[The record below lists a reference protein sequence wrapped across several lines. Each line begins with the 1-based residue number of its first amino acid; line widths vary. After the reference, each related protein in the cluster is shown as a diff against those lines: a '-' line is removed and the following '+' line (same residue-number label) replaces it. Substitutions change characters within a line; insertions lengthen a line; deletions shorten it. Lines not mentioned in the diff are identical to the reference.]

1 MKINDKNISF
11 YLIIFVIFSLLAGIY
26 AYFSRYSCFV
36 GDDFW
41 YTRFFEPIGLLHTL
55 SFTQGGHG
63 GGYIGYFLCKLF
75 SFGMPLYLNIH
86 PSDFI
91 NTYHSIIR
99 GLFFAT
105 TLLLISKFSTFY
117 NRSKLIYTLSF
128 LLLGGICF
136 FNFVYS
142 CNVIY
147 INYSFYRYLFSFI
160 PYSIL
165 WYYIYKNLIEGN
177 KKLNK
182 FEFVIAFI
190 SAYFVGT
197 SLEIISFGSVFL
209 AIMLIIY
216 NCISKFLL
224 MNKTDNKNFKLNLDF
239 KFYFLICTMFFT
251 TYMFASSLGFKE
263 VATHRGMSNISIT
276 FDMLKEYLQLYFN
289 VCFVNEWFYWLLF
302 IIFSTIF
309 FINAKKQNEIKKV
322 ILPLFMQISI
332 LTVMFSLIL
341 CGKTFDYDTT
351 TLPKFW
357 LYHENIIFAY
367 KLLIL
372 IPLLISFDYCY
383 NFVKNNPLVNIILC
397 TFILIITCKNFVYF
411 FNNFSIQHMKD
422 ARVQAY
428 QIEKIMRYY
437 YLHGEIPIINANYFS
452 EVGQNGEKYDYNSLE
467 NNRLHRGLFLKSMDM
482 IYKNNDAT
490 TLGVILDDNALEKFY
505 EKGGTFSEKELEEL
519 KFERLK
525 DDDFV
530 LNKKAP

>member
-1 MKINDKNISF
+1 MKINNKNTFF
-11 YLIIFVIFSLLAGIY
+11 YFITFIIFSLIAGIY

-41 YTRFFEPIGLLHTL
+41 YTRFFGPMGLFHTL
-55 SFTQGGHG
+55 SFTKAGHG

-86 PSDFI
+86 PCDFI

-99 GLFFAT
+99 GLFFAIA
-105 TLLLISKFSTFY
+105 LLLISKFSTFY
-117 NRSKLIYTLSF
+117 NRSKLVYTLSL

-142 CNVIY
+142 NYVIY
-147 INYSFYRYLFSFI
+147 SNYSFYRYLFSFI
-160 PYSIL
+160 PFSIL
-165 WYYIYKNLIEGN
+165 WYYIYKNLIEEN
-177 KKLNK
+177 KKINK

-197 SLEIISFGSVFL
+197 SLEIISFGSVCL
-209 AIMLIIY
+209 AAMLIIY
-216 NCISKFLL
+216 NCISGFFLT
-224 MNKTDNKNFKLNLDF
+224 NKTDNKNLKLNLNF
-239 KFYFLICTMFFT
+239 KFYFLFCTMFFT
-251 TYMFASSLGFKE
+251 TYMFASSLGFKD
-263 VATHRGMSNISIT
+263 VATNRGMANISIT
-276 FDMLKEYLQLYFN
+276 FDILKEYSQLYFN

-302 IIFSTIF
+302 IIFFSIF
-309 FINAKKQNEIKKV
+309 FINAKKQNEIKKI

-357 LYHENIIFAY
+357 LYHDNIIFAY

-397 TFILIITCKNFVYF
+397 AFILIITCRNFVYF
-411 FNNFSIQHMKD
+411 FNNFSIQPMKE

-437 YLHGEIPIINANYFS
+437 YLHGETPIIKANYFP
-452 EVGQNGEKYDYNSLE
+452 EIGQNGEKYNFYTLE
-467 NNRLHRGLFLKSMDM
+467 NNLLHQGLFLTVMDL

-519 KFERLK
+519 KFEKLK
-525 DDDFV
+525 DDNFV